1 MVIKMTVRSVA
12 YETLGKMNEYLP
24 NILHAAGAVLSIVSG
39 IPSLPNNPP
48 YPLNLSV
55 GYILGKEAE
64 VPKPPRDFPPT
75 TKYDGMAGAFRGF
88 TNSRNVKAAVGV
100 GLGAMSV
107 WFAAQGHMRPAAE
120 NALFDL
126 GIWFSVAGSEIERR
140 RMTKELKELEEG
152 LDV

>member
-1 MVIKMTVRSVA
+1 VIEMTVRNAA
-12 YETLGKMNEYLP
+12 YKTLDKMNEHLP

-55 GYILGKEAE
+55 GYILGKEAK
-64 VPKPPRDFPPT
+64 PSKPPSVFPPT
-75 TKYDGMAGAFRGF
+75 TKYDGMAGAFRGC

-100 GLGAMSV
+100 GLGAMSI
-107 WFAAQGHMRPAAE
+107 WFAAQGHMKPAME

-126 GIWFSVAGSEIERR
+126 GIWLSVAGSEVERR
-140 RMTKELKELEEG
+140 RMEKELEED